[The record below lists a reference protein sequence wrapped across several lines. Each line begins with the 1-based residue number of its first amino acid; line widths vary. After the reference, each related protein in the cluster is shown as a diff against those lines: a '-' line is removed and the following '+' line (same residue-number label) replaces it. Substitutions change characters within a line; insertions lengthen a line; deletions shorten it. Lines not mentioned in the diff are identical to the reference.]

1 MCTENWQE
9 VVIMNDEREVSK
21 MFIRYMQQVLRNERI
36 NIYQTSFEAS

>member
-1 MCTENWQE
+1 
-9 VVIMNDEREVSK
+9 MNDEREVSK